1 MELSESK
8 IFYYDKNKLVRIKK
22 GFMGLRIF
30 LEKTVG
36 KNCVSIDDGEKV
48 LQLIRPELTKGFTV
62 EVDFEGVK
70 LILTPFLNA
79 CFGKLL
85 KQFGR
90 EVTMTHVSMRN
101 VSDEFLQRINKFI
114 SRKDAEFT
122 QSNDREMLQEM
133 FDEDDLTD
141 ASL

>member
-1 MELSESK
+1 MISSSLPSK
-8 IFYYDKNKLVRIKK
+8 GLVKIKK
-22 GFMGLRIF
+22 GFRVLRIF

-62 EVDFEGVK
+62 EVDFKGVK

-85 KQFGR
+85 EQFGR
-90 EVTMTHVSMRN
+90 EITMTHVSMRN

>member
-1 MELSESK
+1 MISSSLPSKELVK
-8 IFYYDKNKLVRIKK
+8 IKK
-22 GFMGLRIF
+22 GFRVLRIL

-62 EVDFEGVK
+62 EVDFKGVK

-85 KQFGR
+85 EQFGR
-90 EVTMTHVSMRN
+90 EITMTHVSMRN